1 MRTRKAKRPGGI
13 DCPIDLESEPESPL
27 SVSDGFIPV
36 SKHRTCWKHM
46 AAFLHERKT
55 KISKRRLRRLQ
66 LTSKCFSGTFPSRLR
81 SNRGAKRKSGKAD
94 VTQEGVKLDTA
105 QFDCYFSDVWSRL
118 SEDKKSSFAYL
129 ESLWFYMYMLPGWKG
144 KAIQWIRDR
153 AIFNKRYVIVP
164 IVLWG
169 HWSLLILC
177 NLGESLESENGK
189 PCMLLLDSLE
199 NAGPGR
205 IEPDLRKFLL
215 DIYRSEGRAVNKK
228 LIHQIPL
235 LIPKVPQQRDDVECG
250 KFVLYFIHLFV
261 RDAPESFS
269 LGDYPYF
276 MNRTWFTPDCLQQ
289 FFEEL
294 DLVKKAV

>member
-105 QFDCYFSDVWSRL
+105 QFDCYFR
-118 SEDKKSSFAYL
+118 
-129 ESLWFYMYMLPGWKG
+129 
-144 KAIQWIRDR
+144 
-153 AIFNKRYVIVP
+153 
-164 IVLWG
+164 G